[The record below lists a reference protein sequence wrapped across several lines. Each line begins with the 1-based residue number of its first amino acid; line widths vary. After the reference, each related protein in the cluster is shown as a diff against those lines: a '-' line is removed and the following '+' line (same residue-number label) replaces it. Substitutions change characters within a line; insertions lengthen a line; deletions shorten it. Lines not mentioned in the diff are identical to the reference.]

1 MDFQAEIDK
10 CAADGGGVVH
20 VPSGVHV
27 IGTLVLKDGVELHL
41 EKGAVL
47 KGSGNV
53 ADYPQLLE
61 SFLEGC
67 GQSLGRAMILAA
79 NARDIAITG
88 EEGSRILGEQ
98 APFMKGMPGFEV
110 RPFLL
115 RFVGCGNVKIEG
127 VELGQS
133 AAWCCVIQNCED
145 VAIRDVVI
153 ENHGTVNNDGIDIDS
168 SRHVL
173 LENCSVSSDDDA
185 LVLKTT
191 FSTENSNI
199 EVRNCQFASLGG
211 AIKFGTESYGDMRRI
226 HIHDCRIVGGEGG
239 AIKVF
244 SVDGAVCEDIRI
256 ENIAIDNATLPVFLR
271 LGRRCN
277 RYHSGQEAKTAGEMR
292 RLVFRGIHGKI
303 VSLPRNNGH
312 SCLTVMGLPDKKIT
326 DVLFDDVD
334 LQMPGELR
342 NDVPKPDDVPECET
356 AYPEIGYFGT
366 IPASCI
372 FQRHADD
379 IKYDNCLFNL
389 TSPDSRPEKVILE

>member
-10 CAADGGGVVH
+10 CAAGGGGVVN

-27 IGTLVLKDGVELHL
+27 IGTLVLRDGVELHL
-41 EKGAVL
+41 EHGAIL

-53 ADYPQLLE
+53 DDYPKIAE
-61 SFLEGC
+61 SFIEGC
-67 GQSLGRAMILAA
+67 GQSLGRAMILAE
-79 NARDIAITG
+79 NARNIAITG
-88 EEGSRILGEQ
+88 EKGSRILGEQ
-98 APFMKGMPGFEV
+98 APFLKGMQGFEV

-115 RFVGCGNVKIEG
+115 RFVGCRNVRIEG
-127 VELGQS
+127 VELGES
-133 AAWCCVIQNCED
+133 AAWCCVIQNCDD
-145 VAIRDVVI
+145 VEIRDVVI

-173 LENCSVSSDDDA
+173 VEHCSVSSDDDS

-191 FSTENSNI
+191 FSTENSDI
-199 EVRNCQFASLGG
+199 EVRNCQFKSLGG

-226 HIHDCRIVGGEGG
+226 HIHDCEIVGGEGG

-244 SVDGAVCEDIRI
+244 SVDGAICEDIRI
-256 ENIAIDNATLPVFLR
+256 ENISIRNATLPMFLR
-271 LGRRCN
+271 LGRRC
-277 RYHSGQEAKTAGEMR
+277 RTYHSKQNAKTAGEMR
-292 RLVFRGIHGKI
+292 RLVFRNIHGEI
-303 VSLPRNNGH
+303 IQHPRCVGH
-312 SCLTVMGLPDKKIT
+312 SCLTVMGLPDKKVS

-372 FQRHADD
+372 FQRHASNV
-379 IKYDNCLFNL
+379 KYERCNFTL
-389 TSPDSRPEKVILE
+389 TAMDSRPEKVILE